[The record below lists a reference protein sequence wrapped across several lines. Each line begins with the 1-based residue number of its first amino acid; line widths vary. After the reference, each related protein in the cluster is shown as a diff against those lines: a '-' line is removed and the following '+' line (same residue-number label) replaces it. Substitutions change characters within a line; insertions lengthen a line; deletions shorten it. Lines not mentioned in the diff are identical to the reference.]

1 MLRRIL
7 IFANKSWE
15 ADPLVGVFSNP
26 DARPSKLPPFDRPFD
41 PAPQVTVPLNDGTT
55 KQVSARLALRTA
67 NATAELWC
75 VKDLMDPAKKSSSS
89 EEKARVIPAVVANG
103 PAPTLVVAFG
113 TASFPGDRSFNGCA
127 VVGTQVFV
135 HNPHKTPNPES
146 NWVSPEF
153 DKLLVPTAPAPGSAL
168 SILDRDL
175 RRPCESRFLSPPL
188 NPANPPALLVASD
201 YVALSDVNVTK
212 PEDYVWAD
220 RESIQAMQQAGVNA
234 PVGSMETTHG
244 VIRLAAPS
252 EQFLFFSG
260 IANRLGYFDSEVTPR
275 AYAQNFAASH
285 NAGIALAHALPLL
298 MV

>member
-1 MLRRIL
+1 MAGRIL

-15 ADPLVGVFSNP
+15 ADPLVGVLRNP
-26 DARPSKLPPFDRPFD
+26 HAAPANLLPLDSL
-41 PAPQVTVPLNDGTT
+41 PQVTVPLHDGGT
-55 KQVSARLALRTA
+55 KQVSARLAWRTA

-75 VKDLMDPAKKSSSS
+75 IRDLMDCTRSPSSS
-89 EEKARVIPAVVANG
+89 EEKARVIPVVVAGG

-113 TASFPGDRSFNGCA
+113 TASFPDARSFNGCV

-135 HNPHKTPNPES
+135 HNPHPHNKPNRES
-146 NWVSPEF
+146 NWIRPEF
-153 DKLLVPTAPAPGSAL
+153 DELLAPTKAL
-168 SILDRDL
+168 PDSLWSSLDRDL
-175 RRPCESRFLSPPL
+175 RPVCESRFLSPPL
-188 NPANPPALLVASD
+188 NAANPPVLLVSSD

-212 PEDYVWAD
+212 PADYVWAD
-220 RESIQAMQQAGVNA
+220 RRAMQAMHEAGVNA

-260 IANRLGYFDSEVTPR
+260 IANRLGYFNSEVAPR

-285 NAGIALAHALPLL
+285 NAGIALAYALPLL

>member
-1 MLRRIL
+1 MAGRIL

-15 ADPLVGVFSNP
+15 ADPLVGVLRNP
-26 DARPSKLPPFDRPFD
+26 YAAPPDLRPTD
-41 PAPQVTVPLNDGTT
+41 PVPHVTVPLNDGRT
-55 KQVSARLALRTA
+55 KQVSARLALRSA

-75 VKDLMDPAKKSSSS
+75 VKDLMDCTRSPSSS

-113 TASFPGDRSFNGCA
+113 TASFPDAKSFNGCA

-135 HNPHKTPNPES
+135 HNPQPPEKPNPES
-146 NWVSPEF
+146 NWTSPEF
-153 DKLLVPTAPAPGSAL
+153 DKLLTPTKAL
-168 SILDRDL
+168 PDSLWSKLNRDL
-175 RRPCESRFLSPPL
+175 RPVCESRFLSPPL
-188 NPANPPALLVASD
+188 NPANPPKLLVSSD
-201 YVALSDVNVTK
+201 YVALSDVNVTD
-212 PEDYVWAD
+212 PADYVWAD
-220 RESIQAMQQAGVNA
+220 QEAMQAVATAGVNA

-252 EQFLFFSG
+252 DRFLFFSG